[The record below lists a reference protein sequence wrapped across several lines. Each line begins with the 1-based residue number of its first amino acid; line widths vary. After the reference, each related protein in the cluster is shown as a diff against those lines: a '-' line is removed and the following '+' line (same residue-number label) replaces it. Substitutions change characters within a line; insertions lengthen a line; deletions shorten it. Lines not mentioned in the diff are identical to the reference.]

1 MKSTWRI
8 INEEKGMTKSGMDVQ
23 SLVINNKLITNQNE
37 IANMI
42 NNYFIT
48 ITETIQPNNK
58 HSNTN
63 VHNPIKYLANNF
75 RRPFPKIG
83 WQSSTTY
90 EIENIEPTS
99 SSGYD
104 DISTRIIKLSA
115 PVRK

>member
-1 MKSTWRI
+1 MKSAWRI
-8 INEEKGMTKSGMDVQ
+8 INEEKGITKSGMDIQ

-48 ITETIQPNNK
+48 ISETTQPNK

-83 WQSSTTY
+83 WQSTSTF
-90 EIENIEPTS
+90 EIEK
-99 SSGYD
+99 
-104 DISTRIIKLSA
+104 IINSKAHELKW
-115 PVRK
+115 V